1 MHYISCLLVAAV
13 ALGKIVTV
21 GKKGSKKKEK
31 EQHAGKKD
39 KYTAGPRELAMHR
52 AELRGINVG
61 AEGGRPQDD
70 ELPRSSSG

>member
-1 MHYISCLLVAAV
+1 MHWLCHYISCLLVAVV

-39 KYTAGPRELAMHR
+39 KYAAGPRELAMHE
-52 AELRGINVG
+52 AELHGAWTSSRGI
-61 AEGGRPQDD
+61 
-70 ELPRSSSG
+70 SGPAST

>member
-39 KYTAGPRELAMHR
+39 KYTADSRELAMR
-52 AELRGINVG
+52 GAELHGVNVG
-61 AEGGRPQDD
+61 AWTSRRQHDRLQGSI
-70 ELPRSSSG
+70 L

>member
-1 MHYISCLLVAAV
+1 MHWLCHYISCLLVAVV

-39 KYTAGPRELAMHR
+39 KYAAGPRELAMH
-52 AELRGINVG
+52 G
-61 AEGGRPQDD
+61 AEDKTTADAAGDD
-70 ELPRSSSG
+70 ARRVEMG